1 MTDKTI
7 FQVEGYEMFRR
18 TVIPMSSNRS
28 TGRIYLPARYVGKR
42 VAIVVLDGDE

>member
-1 MTDKTI
+1 MTGKII
-7 FQVEGYEMFRR
+7 FPVAGYEMFRR
-18 TVIPMSSNRS
+18 VVKPMSGNRG